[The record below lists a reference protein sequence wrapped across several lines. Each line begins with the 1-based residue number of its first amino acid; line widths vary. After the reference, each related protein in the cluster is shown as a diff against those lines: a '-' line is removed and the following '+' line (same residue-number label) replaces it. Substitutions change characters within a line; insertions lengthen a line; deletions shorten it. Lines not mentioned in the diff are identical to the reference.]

1 MVHEQVLAPA
11 LKVESALQERHW
23 LAAGPEQ
30 VAQELSHARQF
41 PVAASKTQ
49 PGLHVHWPKFRE
61 ALGLQAVQELED
73 AAVQVWQVLSQAVQ
87 TKVAGSE
94 KNPSLHK
101 QLDLVGTAA
110 SVAGQ
115 VRQPLELAE
124 MKQVW
129 QVVWQLA
136 QSPVKVIAFP
146 GGQTQ
151 APFNKV
157 AEALQEVQTKLFEP
171 SRPHVAQEK

>member
-1 MVHEQVLAPA
+1 VVHEQVLAPA
-11 LKVESALQERHW
+11 LKVESALQERQFVER
-23 LAAGPEQ
+23 GPEQ
-30 VAQELSHARQF
+30 VAQEVSQARQF
-41 PVAASKTQ
+41 PVVASKTQ

-61 ALGLQAVQELED
+61 AFGLQPVQELDD
-73 AAVQVWQVLSQAVQ
+73 AAVHVWQVLSQAVQ
-87 TKVAGSE
+87 ARVTGSG

-115 VRQPLELAE
+115 VRQPLELAD

-157 AEALQEVQTKLFEP
+157 AVALQEVQTKLFEP
-171 SRPHVAQEK
+171 SRPQVAQEK